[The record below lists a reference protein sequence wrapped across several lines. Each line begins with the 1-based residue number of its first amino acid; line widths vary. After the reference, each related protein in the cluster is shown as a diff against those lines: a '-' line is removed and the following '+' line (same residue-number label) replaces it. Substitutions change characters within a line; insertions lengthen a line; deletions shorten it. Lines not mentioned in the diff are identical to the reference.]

1 MEHFAK
7 RLNDIIEDGD
17 ITRKDLAKKI
27 GVTPRQI
34 TRWTSDEAEPT
45 IEKLNVICEIYH
57 VSADDLLG
65 LPYYK

>member
-1 MEHFAK
+1 MEYFAK

-45 IEKLNVICEIYH
+45 IEKLKVICEIYH

>member
-45 IEKLNVICEIYH
+45 IEKLKVICEIYH